1 VVEKPG
7 KPESFEMIAKTFF
20 GLEEVLAD
28 ELLFLG
34 AQDVELGRRMVS
46 FRGDERLMVRANVY
60 CRTAVRVLKPI
71 ATFTAADEQE
81 LYQGIGRIDWLK
93 HLEPEA
99 TLAID
104 PVVHSP
110 IFSNSLYSAQ
120 LAKDAIVDQIRAA
133 TGQRPNVDLADPD
146 LRINLHIDR
155 DRVTVY
161 LDSSGD
167 SLHKRGYRVATGE
180 APMNEVLAAGIL
192 RLSRWDENSPLVDFM
207 CGSGTLVIE
216 AALMARRIAPG
227 LVRQKFGYLRWK
239 GFDRAVHEAVMA
251 EAKKRV
257 LPRVAFAIRGSD
269 LDPRVIAAAREN
281 VERAGLSRDVT
292 LAVENFEHAAPPAPA
307 GTIVINPPY
316 DERMKTAQID
326 AVYRR
331 IGDVLKQRWPGY
343 TAFIFTGNLDA
354 AKHIGLRT
362 SAKTR
367 LFNGPIECRLLKF
380 ELVKSESTVV
390 APPRSDRRDQEQ
402 IADFRNRLSRMAKH
416 WHRWARRQG
425 ITCYRIYDRDIPD
438 VPLAVDWYDGNLV
451 VSEHDRPHSR
461 TEIEQ
466 LAWLEQMVGVIAQT
480 LEVPAASI
488 VLKART
494 RPVVTGRPKKP
505 EPPRIVEVQEGE
517 LRFEVHLD
525 GGKETGLELDQ
536 RILRTMV
543 RAEAAD
549 KRVLNLFAHCGTL
562 TVAAVAGGASSTLS
576 VEAARG
582 RVDWTRK
589 NFQLNDISSAQHRLL
604 CQDPLLFAHYLDPT
618 SGAQFDLAVVQPPGF
633 DGKRRPEVWNVQ
645 DGHVELLNS
654 VLQCMSIG
662 GKLFF
667 ITPFRR
673 LTLHAEQ
680 IVGAT
685 VREITRQTVP
695 PDFRNK
701 KVHRAWILIRT
712 AEESAEEQPSD

>member
-1 VVEKPG
+1 MA
-7 KPESFEMIAKTFF
+7 ESFDMIAKTFF
-20 GLEEVLAD
+20 GLEGVLAE
-28 ELLFLG
+28 ELESLG
-34 AQDVELGRRMVS
+34 ASDVQLGRRMVS

-71 ATFTAADEQE
+71 ATFAAPDEQA
-81 LYQGIGRIDWLK
+81 LYQGIGRIDWLAY
-93 HLEPEA
+93 LEPEA
-99 TLAID
+99 SLAID

-110 IFSNSLYSAQ
+110 IFSNSLYTAQ
-120 LAKDAIVDQIRAA
+120 LTKDAIVDQIRAA
-133 TGQRPNVDLADPD
+133 TGQRPSVDLADPD

-167 SLHKRGYRVATGE
+167 SLHKRGYRAATGE

-192 RLSRWDENSPLVDFM
+192 RLTRWDENSPLVDFM
-207 CGSGTLVIE
+207 CGSGTILIE

-227 LVRQKFGYLRWK
+227 LVRKQFGYLRWK
-239 GFDRAVHEAVMA
+239 GFDRAIHEAVMA
-251 EAKKRV
+251 EARKRV
-257 LPRVAFAIRGSD
+257 LPDLAFPIQGTD
-269 LDPRVIAAAREN
+269 LDPRVIVAAREN
-281 VERAGLSRDVT
+281 VERAGVAQDVT
-292 LAVENFEHAAPPAPA
+292 LAVENFESAVPPAPA
-307 GTIVINPPY
+307 GTAVINPPY

-331 IGDVLKQRWPGY
+331 LGDVLKRRWPGY

-362 SAKTR
+362 SEKTR

-380 ELVKSESTVV
+380 ALLRSESTETT
-390 APPRSDRRDQEQ
+390 PTKSDRRDHEQ
-402 IADFRNRLSRMAKH
+402 IADFRNRLGRMAKH

-438 VPLAVDWYDGNLV
+438 VPLAVDWYEGNLV

-466 LAWLEQMVGVIAQT
+466 LAWLEQMVGVIAET
-480 LEVPAASI
+480 LEVSAESI

-494 RPVVTGRPKKP
+494 RPIITGRRKKP
-505 EPPRIVEVQEGE
+505 EPPRIVEVHEGD

-525 GGKETGLELDQ
+525 GRKETGIELDQ
-536 RILRTMV
+536 RILCTML
-543 RAEAAD
+543 RAESD
-549 KRVLNLFAHCGTL
+549 GKRVLNLFAHCATL
-562 TVAAVAGGASSTLS
+562 SVAAIAGGASSTLS
-576 VEAARG
+576 VEGARG
-582 RVDWTRK
+582 RVDWART
-589 NFQLNDISSAQHRLL
+589 NFQLNNISSSQHRLL

-618 SGAQFDLAVVQPPGF
+618 SGPQFDLAVVQPPGF

-654 VLQCMSIG
+654 VLQCMSVG
-662 GKLFF
+662 GKIFF

-673 LTLHAEQ
+673 LTLHADE

-701 KVHRAWILIRT
+701 KVHRAWVLIRT
-712 AEESAEEQPSD
+712 SEDAGAK